1 MICVVLSKKAHAEQH
16 YAICPQLVESFGS
29 KFDLLL
35 SKDIFQVAVE
45 WMIEVNFKWKWTI
58 ESDDTTM
65 TSRPVTTSYF
75 DDMAQDDDD
84 YQYDKIQDVKWN
96 TQDLDVKWSDDVKWY
111 SDMWKEGGDWFRVP
125 PMCE

>member
-1 MICVVLSKKAHAEQH
+1 
-16 YAICPQLVESFGS
+16 
-29 KFDLLL
+29 
-35 SKDIFQVAVE
+35 
-45 WMIEVNFKWKWTI
+45 MIEVNFKWKWTI